1 MHSGPPADLRRPTRP
16 RVLYLGRQTMSW
28 ILDALAVGFLMLV
41 ALITW
46 NAQT

>member
-1 MHSGPPADLRRPTRP
+1 
-16 RVLYLGRQTMSW
+16 MSW